1 MLSDESLWHFPLNG
15 WYLPTDPKNEGIWEW
30 EEKLWEALPE
40 GQKDEALVRSWR
52 QIFHLED
59 GCHDYIQATFWK
71 LKVTDIRSTRVIH
84 WS

>member
-1 MLSDESLWHFPLNG
+1 MAFSVKRLVLTNG
-15 WYLPTDPKNEGIWEW
+15 SQNEGIWER

-40 GQKDEALVRSWR
+40 GLKDEALVRSWK

-59 GCHDYIQATFWK
+59 GSHEYIQATFWE

-84 WS
+84 